1 MADYEDLT
9 LTCRDCNHPFILTA
23 KDQAFFASMTDDQGT
38 PFKNPTRCKPC
49 RDIKKAQRMG
59 GTFQAPQAS
68 QPLPLPDDNFS
79 GGGKKR
85 SGGRRRDR
93 NEEW

>member
-1 MADYEDLT
+1 MSDYEDLT
-9 LTCRDCNHPFILTA
+9 ITCRDCNKPFVLSA
-23 KDQAFFASMTDDQGT
+23 KDQAFFASMTDDQGR
-38 PFKNPTRCKPC
+38 PFKNPVRCKPC

-59 GTFQAPQAS
+59 GTFPAPQA
-68 QPLPLPDDNFS
+68 QPLPEENFG

-93 NEEW
+93 DEEW

>member
-9 LTCRDCNHPFILTA
+9 LTCRDCNHSFVLSA
-23 KDQAFFASMTDDQGT
+23 KDQAFFASMTDDQGR
-38 PFKNPTRCKPC
+38 PFKNPVRCKPC

-59 GTFQAPQAS
+59 GTFPAPQAPQ
-68 QPLPLPDDNFS
+68 PLSEENLG
-79 GGGKKR
+79 GGGKKK

-93 NEEW
+93 DEEW